1 MSKNTFTLSSPDIAE
16 GHFMAKQH
24 EFDGFGCNG
33 QNISP
38 ELHWHN
44 APAETK
50 SFALTVFD
58 PDAPTGSGFWHW
70 IVTDIP
76 VAATCLAKGA
86 GTGSLPPGCRSFT
99 NDYGMKTFGGA
110 CPPEGHGMHRYQFTI
125 WALPEEALPAPE
137 GASAAVVG
145 FMLNAMALAK
155 ATLTATYARD

>member
-1 MSKNTFTLSSPDIAE
+1 MSKKTFSLSSPDIAE
-16 GHFMAKQH
+16 GHFMTKAH

-33 QNISP
+33 ENISP
-38 ELHWHN
+38 ELHWCN
-44 APAETK
+44 APAGTK

-76 VAATCLAKGA
+76 AAATSLAKAA
-86 GTGSLPPGCRSFT
+86 GTGSLPQGCRSFT
-99 NDYGMKTFGGA
+99 NDYGIKTFGGA
-110 CPPEGHGMHRYQFTI
+110 CPPEGHGMHRYQFTL

-155 ATLTATYARD
+155 ATLTATYARV